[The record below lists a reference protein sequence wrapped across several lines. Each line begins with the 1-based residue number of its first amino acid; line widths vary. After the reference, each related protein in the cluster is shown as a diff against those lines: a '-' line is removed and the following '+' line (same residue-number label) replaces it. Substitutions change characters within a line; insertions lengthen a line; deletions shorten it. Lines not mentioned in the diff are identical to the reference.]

1 MANINF
7 LNGQAITGNVTIATS
22 GVTDN
27 LILTSTDTS
36 SASAPDI
43 VLYRNA
49 AIADSDTLGVVE
61 YKGKNGMVPSSGTPL
76 TYNAI
81 YSRIA
86 DASNNQSILTL
97 SANKGNGSGAFIH
110 AVNVSAIGTNNSAT
124 GAILIN
130 PLSDF
135 ELPAYNLDVNG
146 TAYISNTL
154 LINGE
159 LSLDNIANA
168 STDTDKFV
176 VADNGVIKYRTGA
189 QVRSDIGAGTGSGS
203 VTSIATTSPIQ
214 GGTITGSG
222 TISITT
228 ATASAIGAGNV
239 NVNGAGTYDG
249 LRLSYSGGTA
259 TVGLDPESLPNY
271 TGTPGSADTGSLS
284 MILHNNDDVN
294 NINQLLEIGQLQ
306 TMINTNNYLSSAS
319 FSTGNG
325 VLTLNR
331 SGLSAVTVDL
341 DGRYAL
347 SSNVPT
353 VYNSTITI
361 QAGTNLTTGGDF
373 TTNQSSNE
381 TITINMATGGV
392 GAGTYGSTSNSTKID
407 NITVDAYGRV
417 TGVTTGATGQVNQI
431 NSGNLS
437 TISVASGTTSTI
449 STITAAVSSN
459 SFNLATG
466 SQIQSAIDTAVTG
479 VLKFDGTWNAS
490 TNSPSL
496 SSGTGTSG
504 DYYIVSVAGSTNLD
518 GITDWAIGDWAVF
531 ANTTWTKIDNSQVG
545 NVTGSGSSGRVAFW
559 NSASNITSDSQMTW
573 NSVSDVLTV
582 NGNTSDQWS
591 DAYDNKI
598 TGFTDSGSSTIT
610 LTLTQ
615 QDGGSLTTSFS
626 NPQGTVT
633 SVGTTGSVN
642 GITLTGTVTSSGN
655 LTLGGTLSINNSD
668 WSGTDLSVANGGTG
682 ASSAAAARTNLG
694 VINDT
699 GTPAILSNGS
709 TPTLNTGIAAAEV
722 RTLIGAGTSSSSGV
736 TSVATTNGITG
747 GTITGSGTIQLD
759 STVVRTSGTQTIA
772 GAKTFSNDLTMAN
785 TADLKFVDTAGTFP
799 TSGKGFDWTL
809 NNDGARIYA
818 IQPSSDSID
827 LTFELRDNATTND
840 RFVFFV
846 NDYQG
851 SAFDKYPLIIKG
863 GTISDFVDSAIYTA
877 GTIRLSNSGV
887 LSNVTNTNWDAAYN
901 DKINS
906 LAVTGTTTKTLT
918 ATQQDGGT
926 LTASWT
932 DDSGSNNYV
941 SSASFNTSNGVLTLN
956 RSGLSAVTV
965 DLDGRY
971 VTSSGVTS
979 VATGN
984 GLTGGTI
991 TGTGTVSVDY
1001 STGSD
1006 NLIFSANAWGSSIS
1020 TAPYTPYI
1028 LMADSNPGIANDQ
1041 VEKVQIEDI
1050 PMNRFGKPDS
1060 SIDMDTNKI
1069 INLETPTNSN
1079 DAANKQYVDDN
1090 AGSTPGNGQIDGR
1103 TAGLGLSG
1111 SMDATANQTGNTT
1124 FTVTSNASTSDAAN
1138 TIAYRNSSADI
1149 AARLFRATYAN
1160 QSTISG
1166 AIAFRV
1172 NNSTDNYTRYCSS
1185 PSAIRA
1191 FIGAGTGSG
1200 TVTGTG
1206 ASGRVAFWNSSTGIT
1221 SEADFL
1227 WSGQTLQLGGSAN
1240 ASEYTIE
1247 LGKGRTNNGYAYID
1261 LVGDATYSDYGLRI
1275 IRGNGGANTSSE
1287 IIHRGTSNFTITN
1300 QENASFKIQTSGANE
1315 RFKIRG
1321 NGETYFGPDGASTST
1336 LYIDPVGRKVGFR
1349 TETPGSAF
1357 DVNGT
1362 FRARNELNIGAT
1374 TEQNF
1379 FVSGSSPY
1387 YVKMGN
1393 YTPSNAGNYMGGET
1407 NVGLLR
1413 STAGFGTTG
1422 KVLMATRLYTTKIE
1436 TGGWPTSTGSSNGVN
1451 VTPTPD
1457 NDQVLIVKNIF
1468 VHKAGST
1475 IGQGWSTSTYP
1486 VEFVQQQQNGVYAIL
1501 GGVARTVIINGS
1513 GAWYYNAHQL
1523 YGLSNPQ
1530 NEALGGLGAPVKLML
1545 NSTLSTQPTWYI
1557 TVEYSLIDLD
1567 IFRNNVDQ
1575 TLT

>member
-709 TPTLNTGIAAAEV
+709 TPTLNTGITAAEV

-1357 DVNGT
+1357 DVNGM